1 MSICSVLTAC
11 IHLSLVLYGCLYIV
25 LINSSIQISQFPTAW
40 KQTTC
45 DAGLANR
52 YCKECTEMGR
62 CVNLVLTDTTLALSS
77 CRKITRSRKWEKKK
91 YILSAH
97 ANHTILLL
105 KRSHRWISMMSTSK
119 FGRSFSLFARGVH
132 AGHRCY
138 VVVEIFKSQR
148 GVSVKL
154 TKESSCEIRWAHDL
168 LTEEKSLSTSIYT
181 LPSPSV
187 QPSSIVS
194 PVAKSSCT
202 VSVLCFEG
210 WITLEALLSN
220 LPK

>member
-77 CRKITRSRKWEKKK
+77 CRKITRSRKWEKKIHIISTRK
-91 YILSAH
+91 SYYSSFEKITQMNKHDEHKQIREILQFICTWSACR
-97 ANHTILLL
+97 TPVLCG
-105 KRSHRWISMMSTSK
+105 RWDLQIPE
-119 FGRSFSLFARGVH
+119 RSFSKIDKRVILWDQM
-132 AGHRCY
+132 
-138 VVVEIFKSQR
+138 STW
-148 GVSVKL
+148 SVDWRKV
-154 TKESSCEIRWAHDL
+154 T
-168 LTEEKSLSTSIYT
+168 IY
-181 LPSPSV
+181 
-187 QPSSIVS
+187 
-194 PVAKSSCT
+194 
-202 VSVLCFEG
+202 
-210 WITLEALLSN
+210 
-220 LPK
+220 